1 MPFSD
6 DPEQALE
13 RFMNRTIYHDL
24 SPAVIESIADD
35 DLEQAIIDYVAW
47 KADADGVTEDALLE
61 RLPPA
66 VSPVY
71 ATRLVEDEVANGGFN
86 QLFFNRMR
94 NLLER
99 AIAGYRT
106 IGAPEHERIA
116 KAAIERAIDAAPALE
131 AAYEAQTMEAFSAS
145 YKLELFDD
153 LDAAFNELDRT
164 EDVSAIRILYVR
176 SHASEMSA

>member
-6 DPEQALE
+6 DLEPALE
-13 RFMNRTIYHDL
+13 RFMNRRIYHEL
-24 SPAVIESIADD
+24 SPAVVESIEDD
-35 DLEQAIIDYVAW
+35 DLEQAIVDYVAW
-47 KADADGVTEDALLE
+47 KAEADGVADDALLE

-66 VSPVY
+66 ITAVY

-99 AIAGYRT
+99 AVVGYRA

-116 KAAIERAIDAAPALE
+116 SAAIERDIEAAPALD
-131 AAYEAQTMEAFSAS
+131 AAREAQTMEAFSAS

-153 LDAAFNELDRT
+153 LDAAFKELDQA
-164 EDVSAIRILYVR
+164 EDVSAIRVQYVH

>member
-6 DPEQALE
+6 DLEQALE
-13 RFMNRTIYHDL
+13 RFMNRRIYHEL
-24 SPAVIESIADD
+24 SPAVVESIEDD
-35 DLEQAIIDYVAW
+35 DLEQAIVDYVAW
-47 KADADGVTEDALLE
+47 KAEADGVADDALLE

-66 VSPVY
+66 ITAVY

-99 AIAGYRT
+99 ASVGYGR
-106 IGAPEHERIA
+106 IGAPKHERIA
-116 KAAIERAIDAAPALE
+116 NAAIKRAIEATPALE
-131 AAYEAQTMEAFSAS
+131 TAWQAQTMEAFSAS

-153 LDAAFNELDRT
+153 LDAAFDDLDQT
-164 EDVSAIRILYVR
+164 EDASAIRIRYVR
-176 SHASEMSA
+176 SHARELSA

>member
-1 MPFSD
+1 VSSSD
-6 DPEQALE
+6 DLDQALE

-47 KADADGVTEDALLE
+47 KADADGVSEDALLE

-66 VSPVY
+66 VSAVY

-99 AIAGYRT
+99 AVVGYRAL
-106 IGAPEHERIA
+106 GAPEHERIA
-116 KAAIERAIDAAPALE
+116 SAAIERDIEAAPALE
-131 AAYEAQTMEAFSAS
+131 AAREAQTMEAFSAS

-153 LDAAFNELDRT
+153 LDAAFNELDQA
-164 EDVSAIRILYVR
+164 EDVSAIRVQYVR